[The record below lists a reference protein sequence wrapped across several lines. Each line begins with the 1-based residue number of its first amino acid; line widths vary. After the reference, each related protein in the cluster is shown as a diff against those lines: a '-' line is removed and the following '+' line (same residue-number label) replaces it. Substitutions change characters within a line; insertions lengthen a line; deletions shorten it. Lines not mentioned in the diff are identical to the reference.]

1 MKNKLMMMKNF
12 EVDDGEF
19 IDGEEEQKQKIKI
32 FRICRKQ
39 KKKLTTLT
47 IEVVQSIDVCLS
59 VSVCIS
65 YL

>member
-47 IEVVQSIDVCLS
+47 IEVVQSIDVYLS

>member
-19 IDGEEEQKQKIKI
+19 IDGEEEQKKIKI

-39 KKKLTTLT
+39 KK
-47 IEVVQSIDVCLS
+47 S
-59 VSVCIS
+59 
-65 YL
+65 

>member
-19 IDGEEEQKQKIKI
+19 IDGEEEQKKIKI